1 MTYFVS
7 FIYGASLFYV
17 HRFFPNTSILISLIL
32 FAFFVVKKKHRVL
45 PIAVF
50 IIIAASGFFYAK
62 ASYAPEQPL
71 SAIGGD
77 SYFMNPG
84 GFSYGKAAEIEGTN
98 ESSAGFFQKARAK
111 INKNVRDNFS
121 EDSAAFLMSIITGE
135 RNLLTKEA
143 KDAFNATGLA
153 HILSISGAHFG
164 LLLFILFRIFR
175 VSVKK
180 LPYDLFVRLSLYL
193 TPSQI
198 AAILCVPF
206 MIGYLGISGMS
217 IPSLRAFIM
226 ISLFLFGLLIQRKG
240 FWLNTLLF
248 AAVIII
254 LIQPDSIL
262 DLSFQL
268 SFIAVL
274 CIGLTTE
281 QKSGSAEER
290 KNDSSAIEQQS
301 NRAAERLEQFKR
313 FKRFKPLLIALLR
326 YCSTALKISLAAT
339 IGTAPLVAYY
349 FHYFSV
355 ISPLTNLIFTP
366 VIGFAILPAALVL
379 SFVSLV
385 FNVFPLHSLIDAVTA
400 LVLASIKNTSQ
411 LSFVDIKIP
420 AFPSI
425 LLITFYSGILVYI
438 VVGNRREA
446 MGDSKNSSENP
457 ITYSLWPIALPITI
471 SVVPI
476 IIYAGIKI
484 FEYEGMRITYLD
496 VGQGDSA
503 VVELPDKKTLVLDT
517 GRKGFQTGGYL
528 RYKGIK
534 EIDALILSHG
544 QSDHAG
550 GTRYLLRN
558 FKVHEIWDNGRLV
571 LTPLHPPLDK
581 GGIEGGYSPIS
592 ENIKQRKLRRGDV
605 IEGSGYRITVLHP
618 YDGFYTLYSDDNDEN
633 NDSIALKIQGRK
645 NAFLFSGDI
654 EEEAEDDIAH
664 MGEHLKSGVLKIP
677 HHGSKTS
684 TSQIF
689 LSAVS
694 PEVAVISVG
703 RNNTYGHPHDETI
716 EALEG
721 IGIFRTDKD
730 GAIGIK
736 ELPDG
741 RLEVRTWREFQLS
754 EAKTINEELT
764 NFKKLFMVW

>member
-1 MTYFVS
+1 MTYFIS
-7 FIYGASLFYV
+7 FIYGASLFYI
-17 HRFFPNTSILISLIL
+17 HRFFPIASIIVSLIL
-32 FAFFVVKKKHRVL
+32 FAIFIVKRKHSVL

-62 ASYAPEQPL
+62 TSYIPEQPL

-84 GFSYGKAAEIEGTN
+84 GFSYGKAAEIEGTD
-98 ESSAGFFQKARAK
+98 ESSAGFFQRARAK
-111 INKNVRDNFS
+111 INKNIRDNFS

-135 RNLLTKEA
+135 RNLLTKET

-175 VSVKK
+175 FSVKK

-248 AAVIII
+248 AAVVII

-274 CIGLTTE
+274 CIGTVAEQNNRAEE
-281 QKSGSAEER
+281 QKCRSAKVKSGNKLFLKKTSVLL
-290 KNDSSAIEQQS
+290 DFCSSA
-301 NRAAERLEQFKR
+301 
-313 FKRFKPLLIALLR
+313 LR
-326 YCSTALKISLAAT
+326 ISLAAT

-349 FHYFSV
+349 FHYFSI

-366 VIGFAILPAALVL
+366 VIGFVILPAALVL

-385 FNVFPLHSLIDAVTA
+385 LNVFPLHSLIDAVTS
-400 LVLASIKNTSQ
+400 LVISLIKNTAR
-411 LSFVDIKIP
+411 LGFIDIKIP
-420 AFPSI
+420 AFPFI
-425 LLITFYSGILVYI
+425 LLITFYLGVMVY
-438 VVGNRREA
+438 VFL
-446 MGDSKNSSENP
+446 MSKRQWAKGERQKAKGKEQSAFSPEPLAISHSSA
-457 ITYSLWPIALPITI
+457 YSLWPIALPIMI
-471 SVVPI
+471 AFIPI
-476 IIYAGIKI
+476 IIYSCIRI
-484 FEYEGMRITYLD
+484 FENEGMRITYLD

-503 VVELPDKKTLVLDT
+503 VVELPDNKTIVIDT
-517 GRKGFQTGGYL
+517 GRRGFQTAGYL

-550 GTRYLLRN
+550 GIRHLLRN
-558 FKVHEIWDNGRLV
+558 FKVHEIWDNGRLIYPEDF
-571 LTPLHPPLDK
+571 LAYMH
-581 GGIEGGYSPIS
+581 
-592 ENIKQRKLRRGDV
+592 ENITRRRLQRGDIV
-605 IEGSGYRITVLHP
+605 EGKGYRITVLHP
-618 YDGFYTLYSDDNDEN
+618 YDGFYTVYSDDNDEN
-633 NDSIALKIQGRK
+633 NDWIALKVQGRK
-645 NAFLFSGDI
+645 NSFLFAGDI

-664 MGEHLKSGVLKIP
+664 LKEYLKSGVLKVP

-684 TSQIF
+684 TSQTF

-716 EALEG
+716 ETLDG
-721 IGIFRTDKD
+721 VGIFRTDKD

-736 ELPDG
+736 EQPDG
-741 RLEVRTWREFQLS
+741 RLEIKTWKEFQLS
-754 EAKTINEELT
+754 EAKTINEEMS